1 MKDYKHKVNDKHFP
15 LPLSEIICVGRN
27 FSEHIL
33 ELGNRFPESPV
44 LFLKPS
50 TSLVEFDGQLK
61 IDSSFGACH
70 FETELALLIGEEL
83 KDCSEAEAMKAT
95 MGIGLS
101 LDLTYR
107 DLQNKLKSER
117 LPWEKSKGFD
127 GSCPTTN
134 FISTNHFLNLNDIQF
149 KLFINGKERQ
159 RGDSSAMIFRIG
171 EILRYASKYFS
182 ILPGDL
188 VLTGTPPG
196 VGALTSNDELRLEIP
211 NLLNAS
217 AKVSFYKGK
226 NEIV

>member
-1 MKDYKHKVNDKHFP
+1 MNKYRHKINGKYVP
-15 LPLSEIICVGRN
+15 LPPGQIICVGRN
-27 FSEHIL
+27 FSEHIS
-33 ELGNRFPESPV
+33 ELGSHFPENPV

-50 TSLVEFDGQLK
+50 TSLVELDGQLK

-70 FETELALLIGEEL
+70 FETELALLIGKEL
-83 KDCSEAEAMKAT
+83 KDCSEDEAMKAIV
-95 MGIGLS
+95 GIGLS

-107 DLQNKLKSER
+107 DLQNKLKSEG

-134 FISTNHFLNLNDIQF
+134 FISANHFANLNDIEF
-149 KLFINGKERQ
+149 KLFVNGKERQ
-159 RGDSSAMIFRIG
+159 RGYSSKMIFRVNQ
-171 EILRYASKYFS
+171 ILCYASKYFS

-188 VLTGTPPG
+188 VLTGTPSG

-217 AKVSFYKGK
+217 ARVSFFQR
-226 NEIV
+226 